1 MFATFE
7 VVLYIQEGFPGG
19 SDGKESACNAGDT
32 GSIPGSGRSPGE
44 GHGNPL
50 QYSCLEN
57 STDTGAW
64 WATAHGVTKSW
75 TRLSNLTIAYT
86 SKRKCYL
93 IYTDWPYARGGRLL
107 GHQVSYVCKNREFQQ
122 QQPLSKGVG
131 WAGEQPCSQCGPGL
145 HTVLQFQEGSSQASK
160 ENSRKWN
167 DSLPQ
172 LLFFLDT
179 KDRYLKY
186 FSIWTKWKSDLWVC
200 LRQSLLTSVFGAE
213 VKQCAG
219 LGSAHGGQFYSPSR
233 FTHHK

>member
-1 MFATFE
+1 MVRNLPAMQETLVRSLGQEDPLEKDMATH
-7 VVLYIQEGFPGG
+7 
-19 SDGKESACNAGDT
+19 S
-32 GSIPGSGRSPGE
+32 SILAWRIP
-44 GHGNPL
+44 
-50 QYSCLEN
+50 
-57 STDTGAW
+57 DTGAW

-75 TRLSNLTIAYT
+75 TWLSNLTIAYT

-107 GHQVSYVCKNREFQQ
+107 GHQVSYIYKNRGFQQ

-200 LRQSLLTSVFGAE
+200 LQQSLLTSVFGAE

-219 LGSAHGGQFYSPSR
+219 LGNAHGGQILLSLTFHTP
-233 FTHHK
+233 